1 MVATGK
7 LLVAPASRRHSGTNP
22 AARPLGFC
30 RKPTGRSVTEEML
43 PLPVLHVKQEVRFTH
58 NPSLERARQSVGNPP
73 RNCLPCHPMTRETV
87 VDSRQEI
94 LRTAAR
100 LSGGDPRREILP
112 PAARLFQQRG
122 YDATSMNDVAAALKL
137 SKGGLYHH
145 FQSKDE
151 ILFEIMNHA
160 MDITEER
167 VLNPVRTIGDADE
180 RLRALIRLHIEVVLS
195 PRDREITVMLHENH
209 PLPPSLRKRINSRK
223 KDYIHFLENLMA
235 EVQGKSRSGQQAR
248 GKVTPRAAAFALL
261 GMINWIYQWYKPEGE
276 LQAQN
281 LIPQFTE
288 LIFGGIF
295 A

>member
-1 MVATGK
+1 M
-7 LLVAPASRRHSGTNP
+7 
-22 AARPLGFC
+22 
-30 RKPTGRSVTEEML
+30 
-43 PLPVLHVKQEVRFTH
+43 
-58 NPSLERARQSVGNPP
+58 
-73 RNCLPCHPMTRETV
+73 
-87 VDSRQEI
+87 
-94 LRTAAR
+94 
-100 LSGGDPRREILP
+100 
-112 PAARLFQQRG
+112 
-122 YDATSMNDVAAALKL
+122 

-167 VLNPVRTIGDADE
+167 VLNPVRTIADPGE

-235 EVQGKSRSGQQAR
+235 EVQRSRNLNAAR
-248 GKVTPRAAAFALL
+248 GRVSPRAAAFALL
-261 GMINWIYQWYKPEGE
+261 GMINWIYQWYKPEGD

-281 LIPQFTE
+281 LIPQFTD

>member
-1 MVATGK
+1 
-7 LLVAPASRRHSGTNP
+7 
-22 AARPLGFC
+22 
-30 RKPTGRSVTEEML
+30 
-43 PLPVLHVKQEVRFTH
+43 
-58 NPSLERARQSVGNPP
+58 
-73 RNCLPCHPMTRETV
+73 MTRETV

-94 LRTAAR
+94 LRT
-100 LSGGDPRREILP
+100 
-112 PAARLFQQRG
+112 AARLFQQRG

-160 MDITEER
+160 MEITQER
-167 VLNPVRTIGDADE
+167 VLNPVRAIADPEE

-209 PLPPSLRKRINSRK
+209 PLPPALRKRINARK
-223 KDYIHFLENLMA
+223 KDYIHFLESLMT
-235 EVQGKSRSGQQAR
+235 EVQSKAQHQAR
-248 GKVTPRAAAFALL
+248 GKVSPRAAAFALL

-281 LIPQFTE
+281 LIPQFTD

>member
-1 MVATGK
+1 MA
-7 LLVAPASRRHSGTNP
+7 
-22 AARPLGFC
+22 
-30 RKPTGRSVTEEML
+30 
-43 PLPVLHVKQEVRFTH
+43 
-58 NPSLERARQSVGNPP
+58 
-73 RNCLPCHPMTRETV
+73 RETV

-94 LRTAAR
+94 LRT
-100 LSGGDPRREILP
+100 
-112 PAARLFQQRG
+112 AARLFQQRG

-160 MDITEER
+160 MEITQER
-167 VLNPVRTIGDADE
+167 VVDPVRGIAAPEE

-209 PLPPSLRKRINSRK
+209 PLPPALRKRINSRK
-223 KDYIHFLENLMA
+223 KDYIHFLENLIA
-235 EVQGKSRSGQQAR
+235 EVQSKVQEEVQEKGRQQTKI
-248 GKVTPRAAAFALL
+248 KVSPRAAAFALL

-281 LIPQFTE
+281 LIPQFTD

>member
-1 MVATGK
+1 
-7 LLVAPASRRHSGTNP
+7 
-22 AARPLGFC
+22 
-30 RKPTGRSVTEEML
+30 ML

-100 LSGGDPRREILP
+100 L
-112 PAARLFQQRG
+112 FQQRG

-160 MDITEER
+160 MEITQER
-167 VLNPVRTIGDADE
+167 VLSPVRSIADPEE

-209 PLPPSLRKRINSRK
+209 PLPPSLRKRINARK

-235 EVQGKSRSGQQAR
+235 ELQKSRRASGR
-248 GKVTPRAAAFALL
+248 VSPRAAAFALL
-261 GMINWIYQWYKPEGE
+261 GMINWIYQWYKPEGN
-276 LQAQN
+276 LQAQT
-281 LIPQFTE
+281 LIPQFTD
-288 LIFGGIF
+288 LILGGIF

>member
-1 MVATGK
+1 MA
-7 LLVAPASRRHSGTNP
+7 
-22 AARPLGFC
+22 
-30 RKPTGRSVTEEML
+30 
-43 PLPVLHVKQEVRFTH
+43 
-58 NPSLERARQSVGNPP
+58 
-73 RNCLPCHPMTRETV
+73 RETV

-94 LRTAAR
+94 LRT
-100 LSGGDPRREILP
+100 
-112 PAARLFQQRG
+112 AARLFQQRG

-151 ILFEIMNHA
+151 ILYEIMNHA
-160 MDITEER
+160 MEITEQR
-167 VLNPVRTIGDADE
+167 VLNPVRGIADPEE

-209 PLPPSLRKRINSRK
+209 PLPPALRKRINIRK
-223 KDYIHFLENLMA
+223 KDYIHFLESLMT
-235 EVQGKSRSGQQAR
+235 EVQDKAQKTR
-248 GKVTPRAAAFALL
+248 GKVSPRAAAFALL

-281 LIPQFTE
+281 LIPQFTD

>member
-1 MVATGK
+1 MVRSAGN
-7 LLVAPASRRHSGTNP
+7 PAS
-22 AARPLGFC
+22 
-30 RKPTGRSVTEEML
+30 E
-43 PLPVLHVKQEVRFTH
+43 
-58 NPSLERARQSVGNPP
+58 
-73 RNCLPCHPMTRETV
+73 CLPCQPMARETV

-94 LRTAAR
+94 LRT
-100 LSGGDPRREILP
+100 
-112 PAARLFQQRG
+112 AARLFQQRG

-151 ILFEIMNHA
+151 ILYEIMNHA
-160 MDITEER
+160 MEITEER
-167 VLNPVRTIGDADE
+167 VLNPVRGIADPEE

-195 PRDREITVMLHENH
+195 ARDREITVMLHENH
-209 PLPPSLRKRINSRK
+209 PLPPALRKRINSRK

-235 EVQGKSRSGQQAR
+235 EVQKEVQKRVQRESSRRVS
-248 GKVTPRAAAFALL
+248 PRAAAFALL

-281 LIPQFTE
+281 LAPQFTD